1 MRYAIPQSWLKGFL
15 QQIFYIFE
23 TSARNGG
30 EGSWAVG
37 VRQLLLTW
45 CDSATWKFCGSTWNV
60 RRASRCKR
68 RSTLKYPFHKR
79 FTPVQYC
86 FNHYVSSVKI
96 NQFLHSQVSWI
107 FLSTFSLKRARC
119 PNFYSTR
126 RRSAVFSMLESRAIE
141 VYIRHGYTAW
151 RDVMWH
157 FLSLI
162 ITSLS
167 IANYNCMCHE
177 PSAIFSWLAIL

>member
-1 MRYAIPQSWLKGFL
+1 MVER
-15 QQIFYIFE
+15 E
-23 TSARNGG
+23 
-30 EGSWAVG
+30 VG
-37 VRQLLLTW
+37 RLAFVNCYSRG
-45 CDSATWKFCGSTWNV
+45 ATAPPGNFAAQHGIV

-167 IANYNCMCHE
+167 ICHC
-177 PSAIFSWLAIL
+177 LAIPLYNICLILIFNFESCIYMCWWWHC